1 MVAAKKITRVQ
12 TPAALR
18 VLHVASEI
26 YPLVKTGGLADVVAA
41 LPEAQEAAGAEV
53 RVLVPGIPA
62 VLRAMERKGAGAR
75 LVADIGP
82 IFGAAKVRLLTWRL
96 DVPAITLYAIDAPLL
111 YRRQGGPYHAP
122 DGQEWPDNLQRFALL
137 GWVACQLA
145 QGDLDPDW
153 VPQIV
158 HAHDWHAGMACLY
171 LKAHPH
177 ENVRSVFTIHNLAY
191 QGLFPMADQSLLG
204 LSSKFLSS
212 SGLEYHGHLSMM
224 KAGLKFADRIT
235 TVSPTYAREIATDAY
250 GAGLDGVIR
259 SRGQDVSGI
268 LNGIDQRVWNPSTD
282 TALAQTFDGDD
293 VRGKAVCKQ
302 ALQAEFQLEQ
312 SARAMVLIAISRLT
326 SQKGL
331 DLLLQAWPKIQS
343 WGLQLVVQ
351 GTGDKDLEAGFRDLA
366 DRYPGQVAVHIG
378 YDEERAHRLMAGGDA
393 LVVPS
398 RFEPCGLT
406 QLYAM
411 RYGTLP
417 IVRATGG
424 LADTV
429 VDLVADPEH
438 ATGFQFRD
446 ATVDDLVHAIH
457 RAHEAWHQRTVRQR
471 LIANAMRQDFSWDQP
486 ARDYLQLYE
495 TVLSR

>member
-1 MVAAKKITRVQ
+1 
-12 TPAALR
+12 
-18 VLHVASEI
+18 
-26 YPLVKTGGLADVVAA
+26 
-41 LPEAQEAAGAEV
+41 
-53 RVLVPGIPA
+53 
-62 VLRAMERKGAGAR
+62 
-75 LVADIGP
+75 
-82 IFGAAKVRLLTWRL
+82 
-96 DVPAITLYAIDAPLL
+96 
-111 YRRQGGPYHAP
+111 
-122 DGQEWPDNLQRFALL
+122 
-137 GWVACQLA
+137 
-145 QGDLDPDW
+145 
-153 VPQIV
+153 
-158 HAHDWHAGMACLY
+158 
-171 LKAHPH
+171 
-177 ENVRSVFTIHNLAY
+177 
-191 QGLFPMADQSLLG
+191 MADQSLLG

-212 SGLEYHGHLSMM
+212 NGLEYHGHLSMM

-235 TVSPTYAREIATDAY
+235 TVSPTYAREISTDAY